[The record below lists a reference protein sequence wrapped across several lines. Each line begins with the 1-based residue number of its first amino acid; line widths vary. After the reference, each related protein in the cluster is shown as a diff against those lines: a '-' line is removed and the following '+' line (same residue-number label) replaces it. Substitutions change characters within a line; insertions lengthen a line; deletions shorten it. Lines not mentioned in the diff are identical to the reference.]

1 MIPLALAVV
10 AFSTANRNY
19 VVISLWPAP
28 FTIEAP
34 LALIVLS
41 AIAAGT
47 IIGFILA
54 GLSGMRAR
62 RRAKMKKS
70 MQMSVRPDSQ
80 TKAQA
85 RPQERHK
92 ERHKENFPETA
103 GGRAADS
110 RLHGTDQETAAP
122 PPVLAA
128 APVILPPV
136 TDGRQGPPASGG

>member
-10 AFSTANRNY
+10 AFSTANRDH
-19 VVISLWPAP
+19 VVVSLWPAP

-62 RRAKMKKS
+62 RRAKKKKS
-70 MQMSVRPDSQ
+70 MQMSVQPDTQ
-80 TKAQA
+80 TRAQA

-92 ERHKENFPETA
+92 ENFPEKA
-103 GGRAADS
+103 RDRAADS
-110 RLHGTDQETAAP
+110 RLLGTDQETAAP

-128 APVILPPV
+128 APVILPPA

>member
-62 RRAKMKKS
+62 RRAKMKKN
-70 MQMSVRPDSQ
+70 MQMSVRPDSP

-85 RPQERHK
+85 RPQ

-103 GGRAADS
+103 GGRAADN

-128 APVILPPV
+128 APVILPPA